1 MKTFYLSYLVLF
13 FFSCNSNED
22 SGADNCIEFKPA
34 GVEYVVEK
42 ANADAS
48 SHLFDVAFRVISG
61 CGQFNSFEQT
71 KQGNVITI
79 NVIAKYE
86 GCFCTE
92 DTPLRETVYVF
103 NENAPGTY
111 TLKFKMSDD
120 NYVTQMVTI
129 E

>member
-1 MKTFYLSYLVLF
+1 MKTIYISFLALLLFSCSLKNQPEPTCTDYLS
-13 FFSCNSNED
+13 
-22 SGADNCIEFKPA
+22 APIET
-34 GVEYVVEK
+34 VVAKE
-42 ANADAS
+42 NADAS
-48 SHLFDVAFRVISG
+48 KFLFDVAFRVTDG
-61 CGQFNSFEQT
+61 CGNFGSFAET
-71 KQGNVITI
+71 TEGNETTI
-79 NVIAKYE
+79 EVIAKYE

-103 NENAPGTY
+103 NENTPGTY